1 MTNHSEEFLRAK
13 YRFET
18 LQLHTG
24 QEQADPATDARA
36 VPIYATTSY
45 VFQDSAQAAG
55 RFALTEG
62 GNIYSRLMNPTS
74 DVFEKRIAAL
84 EGGVGALATA
94 SGSAA
99 IDYSIRNIASAGDHI
114 VASSTLYGGTY
125 NLFANTLPE
134 SGITTTFVDGSNPQN
149 FADAIRAN
157 TKAIYLESLGN
168 PNSDIID
175 LEAVSGIAHANGI
188 PVIVDNTFATPFLFR
203 PLEHGADV
211 VVHSATKF
219 IGGHGTVIGGVIVDG
234 GTFDWTRNDKFPG
247 LSKPNPSY
255 HGIVFAEA
263 CGNLAYILKIRT
275 TLMRDTGACI
285 SPFNSFLLLQGIE
298 TLSLR
303 VERHVENALKVV
315 EYLNAHPQVAKVN
328 HPSLSTG
335 RERELYEQYYPNGGA
350 SIFTFE
356 LNGTEEQARRFTESL
371 RLFSLL
377 ANVADVKSLVI
388 HPAST
393 THSQMNEE
401 ELAQAGI
408 KPVTIRLS
416 IGTEHI
422 DDIIGDLE
430 QAFAAVRQGK
440 DA

>member
-1 MTNHSEEFLRAK
+1 MRK
-13 YRFET
+13 DKGYRFET
-18 LQLHTG
+18 LQLHVG

-45 VFQDSAQAAG
+45 VFRDSAQAAG

-74 DVFEKRIAAL
+74 DVFEQRIAAL

-99 IDYSIRNIASAGDHI
+99 IDYAIRNIASTGDHI
-114 VASSTLYGGTY
+114 VASSALYGGTY

-134 SGITTTFVDGSNPQN
+134 SGIATTFVDGSNPQN
-149 FADAIRAN
+149 FHDAIRPN

-168 PNSDIID
+168 PNSDIVD
-175 LEAVSGIAHANGI
+175 LEAVAEIAHAHGI
-188 PVIVDNTFATPFLFR
+188 PVIVDNTFATPYLFR
-203 PLEHGADV
+203 PIEHGADV

-234 GTFDWTRNDKFPG
+234 GTFDWAQNDRFPG

-255 HGIVFAEA
+255 HGIVYTEA
-263 CGNLAYILKIRT
+263 CGNLAYLMKIRT

-285 SPFNSFLLLQGIE
+285 SPFHSFLLLQGLE

-315 EYLNAHPQVAKVN
+315 EYLKGHPRVAKVN
-328 HPSLSTG
+328 HPSLATG
-335 RERELYEQYYPNGGA
+335 RDRELYERYYPNGGA

-356 LNGTEEQARRFTESL
+356 INGTEEQARRFTESL
-371 RLFSLL
+371 ELFSLL

-401 ELAQAGI
+401 ELAGAGI
-408 KPVTIRLS
+408 RPTTIRLS

-422 DDIIGDLE
+422 DDIISDLE
-430 QAFAAVRQGK
+430 QAFKIV
-440 DA
+440 